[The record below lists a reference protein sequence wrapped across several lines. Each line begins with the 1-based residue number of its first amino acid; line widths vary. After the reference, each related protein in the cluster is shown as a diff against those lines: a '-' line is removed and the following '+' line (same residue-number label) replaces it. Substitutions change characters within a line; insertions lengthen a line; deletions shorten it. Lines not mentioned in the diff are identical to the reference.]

1 MDKIDRIKQG
11 FETLKEDCSRVLLVG
26 FIEKSDIP
34 ICATR
39 EDYLDTVFEHEY
51 SDTRTD
57 GWDEGSFWGNIY
69 LPFYDDVYL
78 NFEVY
83 A

>member
-1 MDKIDRIKQG
+1 MDKIVRIKQG
-11 FETLKEDCSRVLLVG
+11 FETLKEDCSRVLLAG
-26 FIEKSDIP
+26 FVNKSDIP
-34 ICATR
+34 ENAKR
-39 EDYLDTVFEHEY
+39 EDDLDTVFGHEY
-51 SDTRTD
+51 NNTKTD
-57 GWDEGSFWGNIY
+57 GWDDASFWGNIY

>member
-11 FETLKEDCSRVLLVG
+11 FETLKEGCSHVLLVG